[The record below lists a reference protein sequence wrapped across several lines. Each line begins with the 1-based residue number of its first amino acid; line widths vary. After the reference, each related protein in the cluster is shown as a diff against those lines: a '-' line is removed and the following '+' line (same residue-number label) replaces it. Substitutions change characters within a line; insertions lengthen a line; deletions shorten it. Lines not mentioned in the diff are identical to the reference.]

1 MGVHLARTQEETRAL
16 STYIKLIRA
25 ADSLL
30 VRLQHGGTMGGLTV
44 TQFGTLEL
52 LLHKGPL
59 PQHEICRKL
68 LKSGGN
74 ITLVVDNLV
83 KKGLVVRQRSTR
95 DRRVVMVRLSAAGR
109 RLIEELFPAH
119 ARAIAREFSALS
131 AEEQEILGRLC
142 RQLGCQDEMIPENS

>member
-1 MGVHLARTQEETRAL
+1 MVTRIVRSQEETRAL
-16 STYIKLIRA
+16 STYSKLMRA

-30 VRLQHGGTMGGLTV
+30 VRLQHGGTMGALTV

-83 KKGLVVRQRSTR
+83 KKGLVIRRRSTT
-95 DRRVVMVRLSAAGR
+95 DRRVVMVRLSAKGR
-109 RLIEELFPAH
+109 QLIEELFPGH
-119 ARAIAREFSALS
+119 ARAIAREFSILT
-131 AEEQEILGRLC
+131 AEEQATLGRFC
-142 RQLGCQDEMIPENS
+142 RKLGRQDEVLPDNS

>member
-1 MGVHLARTQEETRAL
+1 MGTQYHGTDKEIRAL
-16 STYIKLIRA
+16 NTYIKLMRA

-30 VRLQHGGTMGGLTV
+30 VRLQQRGTMGGLTI

-83 KKGLVVRQRSTR
+83 KKGLVVRERSTT
-95 DRRVVMVRLSAAGR
+95 DRRVVMIELSAKGRLLIEDLFPDHARSIAEELSVLTLEEQDTLGRICRKLGR
-109 RLIEELFPAH
+109 RGV
-119 ARAIAREFSALS
+119 SS
-131 AEEQEILGRLC
+131 
-142 RQLGCQDEMIPENS
+142 